1 MRRKIKNKAKRK
13 PDFKYDSL
21 NVERLTNYVMKDGK
35 KSIARE
41 VVYSS
46 FDEISQAT
54 KKDPMEVF
62 ELALKNTTPL
72 MEVRSRRVGGAN
84 YQVPREVQPDRGE
97 MLAMRWI
104 VQAARG
110 KKGKPMHKKLSEE
123 LISASNN
130 EGDAIK
136 KRENVHKMAESNKA
150 FAHFSW

>member
-1 MRRKIKNKAKRK
+1 MRRKIKKKTQRK

-21 NVERLTNYVMKDGK
+21 NVERFTNYIMEDGK
-35 KSIARE
+35 KNVARK

-46 FDEISQAT
+46 FDEIASST
-54 KKDPMEVF
+54 KKDPIEVF
-62 ELALKNTTPL
+62 ELALKNTIPN

-104 VQAARG
+104 IKAAKA

-123 LISASNN
+123 LILASKN
-130 EGDAIK
+130 EGEAIK
-136 KRENVHKMAESNKA
+136 KRETTHKMAESNKA

>member
-1 MRRKIKNKAKRK
+1 MRRKLKKKNQRK

-21 NVERLTNYVMKDGK
+21 NVERFTNCIMEAGK
-35 KSIARE
+35 KAVARK

-46 FDEISQAT
+46 FDEITKVT
-54 KKDPMEVF
+54 KKDPVEVF

-84 YQVPREVQPDRGE
+84 YQVPREVQLGRGM

-104 VQAARG
+104 IQAAKA
-110 KKGKPMHKKLSEE
+110 KKGQPMYKKLSDE
-123 LISASNN
+123 LIAASKN

-136 KRENVHKMAESNKA
+136 KRENTHKMAESNKA

>member
-1 MRRKIKNKAKRK
+1 MRRKVKSKIKRS

-21 NVERLTNYVMKDGK
+21 DVERFTNYIMEDGK
-35 KSIARE
+35 KNVARR

-46 FDEISQAT
+46 LDEIAKTT
-54 KKDPMEVF
+54 KKDPIEIF

-84 YQVPREVQPDRGE
+84 YQVPREVQPDRGT

-104 VQAARG
+104 IQAAKA
-110 KKGKPMHKKLSEE
+110 KKGQPMHKRLSEE
-123 LISASNN
+123 LILASKN
-130 EGDAIK
+130 EGDAIR
-136 KRENVHKMAESNKA
+136 KRETSHKMAESNKA